1 MDAIAVAAARPV
13 EDADTKEAEAGHG
26 NATAT
31 MTEVLPLIVAGG
43 QTGAMDPSWKMYV
56 AEMRRELE

>member
-26 NATAT
+26 KMAT
-31 MTEVLPLIVAGG
+31 MTEVLPLIVAEG

-56 AEMRRELE
+56 AEMGRELE